1 MRELIMTL
9 LIALISGVIVYYG
22 SSLSF
27 PLLVICLCIP
37 IYIIMK
43 INESIKKRNNEN
55 SLQF

>member
-43 INESIKKRNNEN
+43 INESIKKINNEN
-55 SLQF
+55 S

>member
-1 MRELIMTL
+1 MRELVMTI

-27 PLLVICLCIP
+27 PLLFIFLCIP

-43 INESIKKRNNEN
+43 VNESIKKRNNEN
-55 SLQF
+55 S